1 MIFHDEEGV
10 HMSEADYAEL
20 VKREI
25 GPCGKH
31 LKMFWVAT
39 PDEDEYGEG
48 GRIATG
54 YCSLCREIEQAVAGA
69 KRQ

>member
-31 LKMFWVAT
+31 RDADWVEDLKDDICRLT
-39 PDEDEYGEG
+39 NK
-48 GRIATG
+48 G
-54 YCSLCREIEQAVAGA
+54 YCKICREIEQAVAGA